1 VLVFDHPTMAETP
14 VENVEWLLRALPA
27 DVREVD
33 VLCHSRGGLVG
44 RELVA
49 RSAGRLDIRT
59 MVHVGTPN
67 DGTPLA
73 DPSRPTQL
81 INVVTNLI
89 KLGPEPATEMLDA
102 LIAAVEH
109 LAVHTLDGLP
119 GLTAMRPGN
128 EWLTT
133 LNGNARTH
141 PPVVHS
147 IASDYEPT
155 AAAGARMRAFDLIE
169 DAIFEGAGNDLVV
182 PVAGCHTAG
191 QYVIDNYLSFTPAES
206 VSHFGYFFNPRVRDL
221 LLATLGATIP
231 AARGV
236 AHVEVLR

>member
-1 VLVFDHPTMAETP
+1 
-14 VENVEWLLRALPA
+14 
-27 DVREVD
+27 
-33 VLCHSRGGLVG
+33 
-44 RELVA
+44 
-49 RSAGRLDIRT
+49 

-81 INVVTNLI
+81 INVLTNLV
-89 KLGPEPATEMLDA
+89 KLGPEPATEMLDS

-133 LNGNARTH
+133 LNSAAR
-141 PPVVHS
+141 PGSPVVHA
-147 IASDYEPT
+147 ITSDYEPT

-169 DAIFEGAGNDLVV
+169 DAIFDGAGNDLVV
-182 PVAGCHTAG
+182 PAVGVHTAG
-191 QYVIDNYLSFTPAES
+191 RYVIENYLSFTPAES
-206 VSHFGYFFNPRVRDL
+206 VSHFGYFFNSQVRDL
-221 LLATLGATIP
+221 LLATLANSSATIP
-231 AARGV
+231 SARGV
-236 AHVEVLR
+236 AHVEMTG